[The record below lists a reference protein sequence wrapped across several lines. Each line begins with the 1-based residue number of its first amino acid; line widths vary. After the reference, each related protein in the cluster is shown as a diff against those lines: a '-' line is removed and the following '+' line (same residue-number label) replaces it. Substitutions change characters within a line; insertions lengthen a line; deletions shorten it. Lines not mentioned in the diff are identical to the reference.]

1 MKKLFAVILAAALF
15 LALGTGGALAG
26 PEDWQGRT
34 LPDFSVSTIA
44 GSTFTLSESLKTHDL
59 VLINLWATWCGPCR
73 LEFPYLETAWEQY
86 GSRVDV
92 IALSIEDSDTLAV
105 LRSFAIENHLS
116 FAIGRDETNIFG
128 MLDGNAIPTTL
139 IVNRNMEIVT
149 VEIGCKTSV
158 EEFTSLFD
166 DLLSLYA
173 ISAEEAADRCV
184 LYFRDPYGNPIP
196 GVTVG
201 FCNGEYT
208 PVDTDANGRVSF
220 SGLPSEYHVHLLAV
234 PAGYSMPWE
243 QIYVDGSSFE
253 LTVTLYPN

>member
-1 MKKLFAVILAAALF
+1 MKKLMAAILAAALF
-15 LALGTGGALAG
+15 LALGTAALAG

-34 LPDFSVSTIA
+34 LPDFSANTIGGA
-44 GSTFTLSESLKTHDL
+44 TFSLSESLKTHDL

-73 LEFPYLETAWEQY
+73 LEFPYLESAWQQY

-92 IALSIEDSDTLAV
+92 IALSIEGSDTFDV
-105 LRSFAIENHLS
+105 LRSFAKENGLN

-128 MLDGNAIPTTL
+128 LLDGNAIPTTL
-139 IVNRNMEIVT
+139 IVNRDRQIVA

-166 DLLSLYA
+166 DLLAQYSVQPQE
-173 ISAEEAADRCV
+173 SGERCV
-184 LYFRDPYGNPIP
+184 LVFRDPSGNPIP

-208 PVDTDANGRVSF
+208 PVDTDSNGRVTF
-220 SGLPSEYHVHLLAV
+220 DGNPADYHVHLLAV

-253 LTVTLYPN
+253 LTVTLYPD